1 MLVQTAKIGMVSILK
16 YARVST
22 ALIILAG
29 IVTMGTTDNG
39 HYNNGNLNNGDS
51 NNREFDNGIS
61 FDKGNRSGSHDKR
74 NFNNGMILMTMTT
87 PSIDIVISMQCC
99 WWNSLT
105 AEVLGAAIAC
115 AALETARGA

>member
-1 MLVQTAKIGMVSILK
+1 
-16 YARVST
+16 
-22 ALIILAG
+22 
-29 IVTMGTTDNG
+29 MGTTDNG

-87 PSIDIVISMQCC
+87 PSTDIMISMQCLRRIGDRPRRVMSSMVESTVKQH
-99 WWNSLT
+99 SLFS
-105 AEVLGAAIAC
+105 
-115 AALETARGA
+115 